1 MEHRLIIPTEARELI
16 YHLHRV
22 LYGLNELILAQINR
36 NGHLTSK
43 VTQILFFLTTKFCSG
58 LFVGIVNRCNM
69 SDSYWCW
76 KLSHRRI
83 YVPYNKYLLL
93 NLCMLMIFSFKKIYW
108 GMIDTWHTIT
118 CTYLMYSTWW
128 VWKWWL
134 YILVNLS
141 PHSMLQIFSLL
152 PKPSSCPLYLLINN
166 TE

>member
-58 LFVGIVNRCNM
+58 LFVGIVNRRNM

-76 KLSHRRI
+76 KLSHRRV

-93 NLCMLMIFSFKKIYW
+93 NLCMLMIFSFKNLLRYDW
-108 GMIDTWHTIT
+108 YM
-118 CTYLMYSTWW
+118 TYNN
-128 VWKWWL
+128 L
-134 YILVNLS
+134 YILNVFNLMS
-141 PHSMLQIFSLL
+141 LEMMAIYIGKSITTLYATNIFITSKTFLL
-152 PKPSSCPLYLLINN
+152 PSLFIN
-166 TE
+166 